1 MVTGYQHS
9 SKYLNFQTK
18 ESRGGFKQYE
28 GVWVSKWWQNI
39 HIWMNYIFNQQNPCL
54 LSFLM
59 KQTYKAVPARARWCP
74 HWLVHTT
81 VISVSGDQ
89 EFTASMLVHLTAL
102 KPEIK
107 GKVSALCSGFCSACK
122 KGNRKIQFW
131 ACQAIGCG
139 LHGSDS
145 EGDGDDNLLLK
156 DAKTTLVLLKIIN
169 LHLSKRHTNTTFC
182 SLIWLPCAL
191 WII

>member
-9 SKYLNFQTK
+9 SKYLLLQKK
-18 ESRGGFKQYE
+18 ESRSGLKQHE

-39 HIWMNYIFNQQNPCL
+39 HFWINYIFNLQNPCL

-59 KQTYKAVPARARWCP
+59 KQTHKAVPVRAHWCP
-74 HWLVHTT
+74 QWLVHTT
-81 VISVSGDQ
+81 VISVSVTRSLQ
-89 EFTASMLVHLTAL
+89 IPVLVHLTAL

-122 KGNRKIQFW
+122 KGNRKIQFR
-131 ACQAIGCG
+131 ACQATGEG

-145 EGDGDDNLLLK
+145 EGDGDGNLLLK
-156 DAKTTLVLLKIIN
+156 DAKQMFVLLKIIN
-169 LHLSKRHTNTTFC
+169 FTFVTGQ
-182 SLIWLPCAL
+182 
-191 WII
+191 